1 MDIVFSDVR
10 LQRLCEDERAM
21 CRELG
26 RDGARRL
33 KARLADLEAAQV
45 VTDVKRGRPHTLK
58 GNLSGCL
65 ALDLHGGY
73 RLLLA
78 PAENPPPQR
87 ADGTTDWAQVR
98 RVMLMGIKDY
108 HD

>member
-10 LQRLCEDERAM
+10 IKRLCEDERSM
-21 CRELG
+21 WRELG
-26 RDGARRL
+26 RDGARKL
-33 KARLADLEAAQV
+33 KARLADIEAAQV
-45 VTDVKRGRPHTLK
+45 MTDVKRGRPHPLK
-58 GNLSGCL
+58 GDRAGCL

-78 PAENPPPQR
+78 PAEDPPPQR
-87 ADGTTDWAQVR
+87 SDGTTDWAQVR
-98 RVMLMGIKDY
+98 SVTLMGIEDY